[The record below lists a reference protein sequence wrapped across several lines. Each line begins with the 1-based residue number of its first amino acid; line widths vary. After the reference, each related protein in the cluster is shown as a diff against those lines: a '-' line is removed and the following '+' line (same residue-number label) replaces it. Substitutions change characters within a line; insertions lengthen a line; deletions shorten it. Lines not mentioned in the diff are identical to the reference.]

1 MAGNSLPHQAT
12 RGVIVSSRNTAIL
25 LGGLIG
31 AILGALAGW
40 TYIRQQEAKVPAGA
54 LGVRAPATMQ
64 AGAADFVKIGVALL
78 GLVRQFDELFKPK

>member
-1 MAGNSLPHQAT
+1 MN
-12 RGVIVSSRNTAIL
+12 SRNTAIL

-31 AILGALAGW
+31 AIIGALAGW
-40 TYIRQQEAKVPAGA
+40 AYIRQQEAGLPAGT
-54 LGVRAPATMQ
+54 LGVRAPARMQ